1 MIVVSDTSPITN
13 LASVGHLELLQQ
25 LYGQIVIPPAVYRE
39 LTTAGETIPGYK
51 EVQTFDWIAVQPVND
66 SEFVVSLLDQLD
78 EGEAEA
84 IALAVEQQADWLLID
99 EELGRQFAETYQ
111 IRFTGILGVLI
122 EAKHRGLI
130 PQVKVVLD
138 DLITNAEFWVSERL
152 YRHVLQTVGE

>member
-51 EVQTFDWIAVQPVND
+51 EVQTFDWITVQPVND
-66 SEFVVSLLDQLD
+66 SEFVASLLDQLD

-84 IALAVEQQADWLLID
+84 IALPVEQQADWLLID